1 MRLSINAKPGN
12 PEPSAINPV
21 ASNFEWFC
29 VQAQPNRVSVATE
42 ALRQLPEVDSFLP
55 LLQFRRLRRNRPV
68 LVTEPLFPGYLFA
81 RFIFEQSL
89 RAVYYSQ
96 GVSRVIHF
104 GDHWPVIPQ
113 DTIDQLKLAVG
124 EAGVRLVE
132 SPVAPGDEVQIN
144 SGPFQ
149 NLSGLVNRIYPGKMR
164 IAVLLEFLGRQ
175 TMVEVSLDNIQ
186 PVKDIRQNM
195 FGPE

>member
-1 MRLSINAKPGN
+1 M
-12 PEPSAINPV
+12 
-21 ASNFEWFC
+21 
-29 VQAQPNRVSVATE
+29 
-42 ALRQLPEVDSFLP
+42 
-55 LLQFRRLRRNRPV
+55 
-68 LVTEPLFPGYLFA
+68 
-81 RFIFEQSL
+81 
-89 RAVYYSQ
+89 
-96 GVSRVIHF
+96 
-104 GDHWPVIPQ
+104 
-113 DTIDQLKLAVG
+113 
-124 EAGVRLVE
+124 VE